1 MIDSFIF
8 SKTIGTTWTS
18 QASESMKIDE
28 TIKISMSTSFFDL
41 FSTDIGIS
49 LETGYD
55 WTHTS
60 SRAKSETEQFHVE
73 TIVKPRKLLFSILIE
88 KILKYHINI

>member
-1 MIDSFIF
+1 
-8 SKTIGTTWTS
+8 
-18 QASESMKIDE
+18 MKIDE
-28 TIKISMSTSFFDL
+28 TIKVSMSTSFFDL
-41 FSTDIGIS
+41 FSTDIGVS

-73 TIVKPRKLLFSILIE
+73 TIVKPRTFLFLIMIEKMLQYRIPEFLYILSLSTLAILI
-88 KILKYHINI
+88 

>member
-1 MIDSFIF
+1 
-8 SKTIGTTWTS
+8 
-18 QASESMKIDE
+18 MKIDE
-28 TIKISMSTSFFDL
+28 TIKVSMSTSFFDL
-41 FSTDIGIS
+41 FSTDIGVS

-73 TIVKPRKLLFSILIE
+73 TIVKPRKFLFSIMIE
-88 KILKYHINI
+88 KMLQYYLTIEVEFILNVKSI

>member
-1 MIDSFIF
+1 
-8 SKTIGTTWTS
+8 
-18 QASESMKIDE
+18 MKIDE
-28 TIKISMSTSFFDL
+28 TIKVSMSTSFFDL
-41 FSTDIGIS
+41 FSTDIGVS

-73 TIVKPRKLLFSILIE
+73 TIVKPRKFLFLIMIE
-88 KILKYHINI
+88 KLLQYRILTIEVEFILNVESI